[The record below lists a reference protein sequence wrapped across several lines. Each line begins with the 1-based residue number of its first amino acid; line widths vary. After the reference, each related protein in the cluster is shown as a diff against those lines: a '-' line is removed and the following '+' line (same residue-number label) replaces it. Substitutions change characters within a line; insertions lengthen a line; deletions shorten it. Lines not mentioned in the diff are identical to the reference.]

1 MIRYP
6 FRSSK
11 TNSFWPQ
18 RENNFTAMANNSSIF
33 KGPGQPIYSEA
44 SIIGQTCFNLIIIIA
59 ALLGNT
65 LVTGAVCS
73 TRKLRKPTN
82 YFIVSLAV
90 SDILI
95 VGTIVPFHVHHY
107 LNFMVWD
114 LGFQVCKMWILMDFL
129 CTTAST
135 TNVALIA
142 IDRFLALSYPFKYQR
157 LVNGKRSAVA
167 IILVWCYAGVLS
179 SLSLTDWSD
188 DAHLYITPACKKVDK
203 AYYLVAPLLGI
214 FLPLVI
220 LVVAYSMVFNLAFR
234 QALMIKSHSLV
245 RHETTKTTSSKPDKS
260 AQTRILIRELKATK
274 TLMIVVGTFLI
285 CWFPLFVLLLIQ
297 QHCPQCIDKN
307 LSLLAQQI
315 IGIIFVYTLPRLSSA
330 ANPIIYSIFNREFR
344 SVLCVFCEKIA
355 RVLPRRNVRDGV
367 VPTRNRAGFCGLR
380 AGDYTSSTHD
390 SMTYDVTS
398 DYFGVNSTNINSRSP
413 SVFAYKS
420 TGTCCHET
428 NV

>member
-1 MIRYP
+1 M
-6 FRSSK
+6 
-11 TNSFWPQ
+11 
-18 RENNFTAMANNSSIF
+18 NNSSMN
-33 KGPGQPIYSEA
+33 PAPWQPPYSDT
-44 SIIGQTCFNLIIIIA
+44 SRIGQVCFSIIIIIA

-65 LVTGAVCS
+65 MVISAVCS

-95 VGTIVPFHVHHY
+95 VGASVPFHVHHY
-107 LNFMVWD
+107 LNSMVWD
-114 LGFQVCKMWILMDFL
+114 LGLQVCKLWILMDLL
-129 CTTAST
+129 CTMAST

-142 IDRFLALSYPFKYQR
+142 IDRYLALSYPFKYQR

-167 IILVWCYAGVLS
+167 IASVWCYAGVIS
-179 SLSLTDWSD
+179 SLSLTGWSD
-188 DAHLYITPACKKVDK
+188 DAKLDITPACKKVDK

-214 FLPLVI
+214 FLPLVV
-220 LVVAYSMVFNLAFR
+220 LFVAYSIVFNLAFR
-234 QALMIKSHSLV
+234 QALMIKAHSLV
-245 RHETTKTTSSKPDKS
+245 HHETAPTTTSSKADKS

-285 CWFPLFVLLLIQ
+285 CWFPLFVLLLVQ
-297 QHCPQCIDKN
+297 QHCPQCISKN
-307 LSLLAQQI
+307 LSSLAQQI

-344 SVLCVFCEKIA
+344 SVLCVFCDKIA
-355 RVLPRRNVRDGV
+355 RILPRGNERDGV
-367 VPTRNRAGFCGLR
+367 VPTQNRAGFCGLR
-380 AGDYTSSTHD
+380 AAGDYTSSTQD
-390 SMTYDVTS
+390 SVTYEPTT

-413 SVFAYKS
+413 SVFAHKS
-420 TGTCCHET
+420 VEACCHET